1 MWSAR
6 GEEAR
11 KGGRSG
17 EVFWVRRSR
26 TQEVGVSKEE
36 GKKEKGGNGT
46 STRGIGESK
55 EA

>member
-1 MWSAR
+1 VRSE
-6 GEEAR
+6 GTR

-17 EVFWVRRSR
+17 EVLWVQRSG

-36 GKKEKGGNGT
+36 GRKEMGGNGT
-46 STRGIGESK
+46 SMQDMRESK